1 MEKVPEVPKLRSISF
16 ASSST
21 HALHYSY
28 IVLAL
33 NFPPY
38 CISPKKE
45 KRKKKEGSSDL
56 GWGLPDSRDT
66 TCGLLNGIHVE
77 SSSGV
82 FSCAK
87 FSLHAMWHK
96 FYE

>member
-33 NFPPY
+33 NSPPY
-38 CISPKKE
+38 RISPKKE
-45 KRKKKEGSSDL
+45 KRKKKK
-56 GWGLPDSRDT
+56 GLVTWDGDY
-66 TCGLLNGIHVE
+66 LIHVIPRVD
-77 SSSGV
+77 S
-82 FSCAK
+82 
-87 FSLHAMWHK
+87 
-96 FYE
+96 